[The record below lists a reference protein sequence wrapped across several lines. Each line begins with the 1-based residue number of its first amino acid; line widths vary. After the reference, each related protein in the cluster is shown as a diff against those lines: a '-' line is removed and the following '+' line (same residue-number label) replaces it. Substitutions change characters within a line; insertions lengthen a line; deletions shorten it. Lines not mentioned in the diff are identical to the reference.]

1 MKTLLEN
8 GIALRKFLG
17 AHLSVIRSLD
27 PLLKERRRTR
37 TFRPKLLKK
46 YGSICCLC
54 LEKLAVEAAHIV
66 PLEIGAKT
74 VESNLVLLCKPCHKL
89 YDTGHLSI
97 SDMEKLADDWRQGKR
112 TQPLI
117 LGSSEM
123 PLTPASITPPPEKIR
138 ETLDKILVLQR
149 RTELVK
155 ATELSSAA
163 LKKHTK
169 NSNEHSCLLIKIAE
183 LTRRRAKRGVLPK
196 ALEIL
201 ESIDV
206 DGLDPQ
212 YHSLYYYELNYIYR
226 LSGRH
231 MEAAEAILKSSQ
243 ASMRSKEKD
252 GLGVDYVAAEVNAL
266 LCKLSIMKTLS
277 KRQAQDITREFS
289 RLTLIASKYG
299 AYWGGRWAINSEAHK
314 VQVYIKAGDPEG
326 SWKSL
331 DKTKQIYFAADLS
344 NGWDLASRGSLS
356 LLDGMVH
363 VLFPR
368 QDSDLEHGIGILAR
382 SFAGR
387 VGPRKR
393 PEGLRDVGY
402 SLARGLKS
410 LNDTRYSETAALL
423 TAAMDITLDGT
434 SYVWPYT
441 AEVTHKN
448 RTNG

>member
-1 MKTLLEN
+1 MKTLIEN
-8 GIALRKFLG
+8 GIALRKYLG
-17 AHLSVIRSLD
+17 SHLSVIQSLD
-27 PLLKERRRTR
+27 PLPKERRRTQI
-37 TFRPKLLKK
+37 FRKKLINK

-54 LEKLAVEAAHIV
+54 LEKRAVEAAHII

-74 VESNLVLLCKPCHKL
+74 AEPNLVLLCSTCHKL

-97 SDMEKLADDWRQGKR
+97 SAMEKLASEWRQGKR
-112 TQPLI
+112 KQPLI
-117 LGSSEM
+117 FNSSKM
-123 PLTPASITPPPEKIR
+123 PLTSATITPPPKKIM

-155 ATELSSAA
+155 ATELANA
-163 LKKHTK
+163 ELKKHPK
-169 NSNEHSCLLIKIAE
+169 NSNEHLCLLIKIAE
-183 LTRRRAKRGVLPK
+183 LTRRRAKRGVLPT

-201 ESIDV
+201 ESIEV
-206 DGLDPQ
+206 DRLDPQ
-212 YHSLYYYELNYIYR
+212 YHPLYYYELNYVYR
-226 LSGRH
+226 LFGWH
-231 MEAAEAILKSSQ
+231 MEAAKAILKSSQ
-243 ASMRSKEKD
+243 SSMRSKKNS

-277 KRQAQDITREFS
+277 KRQAQDIVREFS
-289 RLTLIASKYG
+289 RLTLIASKNG

-314 VQVYIKAGDPEG
+314 VQVHIKAGDPER

-331 DKTKQIYFAADLS
+331 NKTKQIYFSADLS
-344 NGWDLASRGSLS
+344 SGWDLASRGSLS

-368 QDSDLEHGIGILAR
+368 QDSDLEHGIRILAR

-393 PEGLRDVGY
+393 PEGIRDVGY
-402 SLARGLKS
+402 SLALGLKR
-410 LNDTRYSETAALL
+410 LNNTRYSETVALL

-441 AEVTHKN
+441 AEMTHEN
-448 RTNG
+448 RTDG

>member
-1 MKTLLEN
+1 MKKLIEN

-17 AHLSVIRSLD
+17 KHLLVIRSLD
-27 PLLKERRRTR
+27 PLPMERRRTQA
-37 TFRPKLLKK
+37 FRPKLLKN
-46 YGSICCLC
+46 YGSNCCLC
-54 LEKLAVEAAHIV
+54 LKKRAVEAAHIV

-74 VESNLVLLCKPCHKL
+74 FESNLVLLCKPCHKL

-97 SDMEKLADDWRQGKR
+97 STMEELAGEWRQGKR

-117 LGSSEM
+117 LDSSKM
-123 PLTPASITPPPEKIR
+123 NLTPAAITPPPNKIK
-138 ETLDKILVLQR
+138 ETLDKILILQR

-155 ATELSSAA
+155 ATKIASGE
-163 LKKHTK
+163 LKKHPK
-169 NSNEHSCLLIKIAE
+169 NSDEHSRLLIKIAE
-183 LTRRRAKRGVLPK
+183 LTRRRAKRGVLTK

-201 ESIDV
+201 KSIDV
-206 DGLDPQ
+206 DRLDHR
-212 YHSLYYYELNYIYR
+212 YHPLYYYELNYVYR

-231 MEAAEAILKSSQ
+231 MEAAEAILQSSK
-243 ASMRSKEKD
+243 ASMRSKEKS
-252 GLGVDYVAAEVNAL
+252 GPGVDYVAAEVNAL
-266 LCKLSIMKTLS
+266 LCKLSMLKTLS
-277 KRQAQDITREFS
+277 KSQVQDITRELS
-289 RLTLIASKYG
+289 RLILIASKHG
-299 AYWGGRWAINSEAHK
+299 AYWGGRWAINAEAHK
-314 VQVYIKAGDPEG
+314 VQVYIKAGDAEK
-326 SWKSL
+326 SWKSIE
-331 DKTKQIYFAADLS
+331 KTKRMYFSADLS

-363 VLFPR
+363 VMFPR

-410 LNDTRYSETAALL
+410 LNKMRYSETADLL

-441 AEVTHKN
+441 AKGAHKN
-448 RTNG
+448 RMDC

>member
-1 MKTLLEN
+1 METLIEN

-27 PLLKERRRTR
+27 PLPKERRRTQ

-46 YGSICCLC
+46 FGSICCLC
-54 LEKLAVEAAHIV
+54 LEKRAVEAAHIV
-66 PLEIGAKT
+66 PLELGTKT
-74 VESNLVLLCKPCHKL
+74 VKSNLVLLCKPCHKL
-89 YDTGHLSI
+89 YDSGHLSI
-97 SDMEKLADDWRQGKR
+97 SAMEEIADEWRQGKR

-117 LGSSEM
+117 LGSSKM
-123 PLTPASITPPPEKIR
+123 PLTPATITPPPEKIR

-155 ATELSSAA
+155 ATELANAA
-163 LKKHTK
+163 LTKHLE
-169 NSNEHSCLLIKIAE
+169 NSNEHSLLLIKIAE
-183 LTRRRAKRGVLPK
+183 LTRRRAKRGVLSK

-206 DGLDPQ
+206 DRLDPQ
-212 YHSLYYYELNYIYR
+212 YHPLYYYELNYVYR
-226 LSGRH
+226 LSGRLID
-231 MEAAEAILKSSQ
+231 AAEAILQSSQ
-243 ASMRSKEKD
+243 ASMRSKEKG

-266 LCKLSIMKTLS
+266 LCKLATIKTLS
-277 KRQAQDITREFS
+277 KRKAEDITHEFS
-289 RLTLIASKYG
+289 RLTLIASKHG
-299 AYWGGRWAINSEAHK
+299 AYRGGRWAINSEAHI
-314 VQVYIKAGDPEG
+314 VQIYIKAADPEG

-331 DKTKQIYFAADLS
+331 DKTRRIYFAADLS

-402 SLARGLKS
+402 SLARGMNS
-410 LNDTRYSETAALL
+410 LSDTRYSETAALL
-423 TAAMDITLDGT
+423 TAAMDITVDGT

-441 AEVTHKN
+441 AEVAHKN
-448 RTNG
+448 RTDE